1 MSTAVS
7 IVRTLLGLLF
17 DHTIGN
23 IVRMIPIIR
32 LPKLERGPVS
42 RGFLAL
48 LLGILFFGLT
58 LLFSASYSS
67 AYASSGKLYS
77 IIKPQVMIAL
87 VGLFFMWVLS
97 NINYRALRLMS
108 ESLYIITIVLLILAL
123 LSPQDTNG
131 TYRWVYLPGGASFQ
145 PSELVKL
152 CFIFAGASTLQR
164 LMTRRNLF
172 LYIVYSAAIC
182 GCLALIND
190 FGTAIIFFVTF
201 LVTAFMRS
209 GDFATIGLA
218 CAGTAFAG
226 VLVLRF
232 LPYAR
237 NRFEAWGHVW
247 DYALTTGY
255 SQTRSMMCIASGGLL
270 GLGAGNGW
278 LKYVAAAD
286 TDLVFAFVA
295 EEWGLLIALMLVA
308 AIVLLAASGFGVFR
322 IGRGAQEIAGTFDAD
337 PGTFVQHDIAFILN
351 TFSDPNGGSAQY
363 GVVPIGGKLVAFR
376 FPARWNASVKTISD
390 ATTSVLSG
398 QSYSVDSFIRVT
410 GTVKTMPEAV
420 SSALYD
426 WYTENN
432 AYLQQ
437 IGAIGDS
444 DDAADYLPDAIVC
457 VDTVG
462 SIPQGWVEGLTVAA
476 VACLIYAIVV
486 LIRILCGKY
495 EQEKLPDITFELVDM
510 APETEAKPE
519 TAPEADSAPEAEP
532 EAEAAQPEK
541 SEETED
547 TPDA

>member
-1 MSTAVS
+1 MDEHKTPEEIINDNAAPDAPETDAPEACAQPEEVTAGETAAAETDTAEVPAGEADAAEAPAPAEKKPMS
-7 IVRTLLGLLF
+7 VRARHALRRGVAGLL
-17 DHTIGN
+17 
-23 IVRMIPIIR
+23 
-32 LPKLERGPVS
+32 
-42 RGFLAL
+42 
-48 LLGILFFGLT
+48 
-58 LLFSASYSS
+58 
-67 AYASSGKLYS
+67 
-77 IIKPQVMIAL
+77 
-87 VGLFFMWVLS
+87 
-97 NINYRALRLMS
+97 
-108 ESLYIITIVLLILAL
+108 
-123 LSPQDTNG
+123 
-131 TYRWVYLPGGASFQ
+131 
-145 PSELVKL
+145 
-152 CFIFAGASTLQR
+152 
-164 LMTRRNLF
+164 
-172 LYIVYSAAIC
+172 
-182 GCLALIND
+182 
-190 FGTAIIFFVTF
+190 
-201 LVTAFMRS
+201 
-209 GDFATIGLA
+209 
-218 CAGTAFAG
+218 
-226 VLVLRF
+226 
-232 LPYAR
+232 
-237 NRFEAWGHVW
+237 
-247 DYALTTGY
+247 
-255 SQTRSMMCIASGGLL
+255 
-270 GLGAGNGW
+270 
-278 LKYVAAAD
+278 
-286 TDLVFAFVA
+286 
-295 EEWGLLIALMLVA
+295 A

-322 IGRGAQEIAGTFDAD
+322 IARGAQEISGTFDAD
-337 PGTFVQHDIAFILN
+337 PGTFVQHDIVFILN

-376 FPARWNASVKTISD
+376 FPARWNASVKTIAD

-437 IGAIGDS
+437 IGAIGNS

-510 APETEAKPE
+510 TPETEAKPE

-541 SEETED
+541 PEETED

>member
-1 MSTAVS
+1 M
-7 IVRTLLGLLF
+7 
-17 DHTIGN
+17 
-23 IVRMIPIIR
+23 
-32 LPKLERGPVS
+32 K
-42 RGFLAL
+42 
-48 LLGILFFGLT
+48 
-58 LLFSASYSS
+58 
-67 AYASSGKLYS
+67 
-77 IIKPQVMIAL
+77 
-87 VGLFFMWVLS
+87 
-97 NINYRALRLMS
+97 YR
-108 ESLYIITIVLLILAL
+108 
-123 LSPQDTNG
+123 LSPTG
-131 TYRWVYLPGGASFQ
+131 SY
-145 PSELVKL
+145 PSK
-152 CFIFAGASTLQR
+152 
-164 LMTRRNLF
+164 
-172 LYIVYSAAIC
+172 
-182 GCLALIND
+182 
-190 FGTAIIFFVTF
+190 
-201 LVTAFMRS
+201 
-209 GDFATIGLA
+209 
-218 CAGTAFAG
+218 
-226 VLVLRF
+226 
-232 LPYAR
+232 
-237 NRFEAWGHVW
+237 
-247 DYALTTGY
+247 
-255 SQTRSMMCIASGGLL
+255 
-270 GLGAGNGW
+270 
-278 LKYVAAAD
+278 
-286 TDLVFAFVA
+286 
-295 EEWGLLIALMLVA
+295 A

-322 IGRGAQEIAGTFDAD
+322 IARGAQEIAGTFDAD
-337 PGTFVQHDIAFILN
+337 LGTFVQHDIAFILN

-437 IGAIGDS
+437 IGAIGDN

-510 APETEAKPE
+510 TPETEAKPE
-519 TAPEADSAPEAEP
+519 TAPEADSVPEADSAPEAEP

>member
-1 MSTAVS
+1 MDEHKTPEEIINDNAAPDAPETDAPEACAQPEEVTAGEPAAGKADPAEVPAPAETKPMS
-7 IVRTLLGLLF
+7 VRARHAFRRGVAGLL
-17 DHTIGN
+17 
-23 IVRMIPIIR
+23 
-32 LPKLERGPVS
+32 
-42 RGFLAL
+42 
-48 LLGILFFGLT
+48 
-58 LLFSASYSS
+58 
-67 AYASSGKLYS
+67 
-77 IIKPQVMIAL
+77 
-87 VGLFFMWVLS
+87 
-97 NINYRALRLMS
+97 
-108 ESLYIITIVLLILAL
+108 
-123 LSPQDTNG
+123 
-131 TYRWVYLPGGASFQ
+131 
-145 PSELVKL
+145 
-152 CFIFAGASTLQR
+152 
-164 LMTRRNLF
+164 
-172 LYIVYSAAIC
+172 
-182 GCLALIND
+182 
-190 FGTAIIFFVTF
+190 
-201 LVTAFMRS
+201 
-209 GDFATIGLA
+209 
-218 CAGTAFAG
+218 
-226 VLVLRF
+226 
-232 LPYAR
+232 
-237 NRFEAWGHVW
+237 
-247 DYALTTGY
+247 
-255 SQTRSMMCIASGGLL
+255 
-270 GLGAGNGW
+270 
-278 LKYVAAAD
+278 
-286 TDLVFAFVA
+286 
-295 EEWGLLIALMLVA
+295 A
-308 AIVLLAASGFGVFR
+308 AIVLLAVSGFGVFR
-322 IGRGAQEIAGTFDAD
+322 IARGAQEIAGTFDAD

-376 FPARWNASVKTISD
+376 FPARWNASVKTIAD
-390 ATTSVLSG
+390 ATNSILQG

-444 DDAADYLPDAIVC
+444 DDAADYLPDEIVC

-510 APETEAKPE
+510 TPETEAKPE

>member
-1 MSTAVS
+1 MDEHKTPEEIINDNAAPDAPETDAPEACAQPEEVTAGEPAAGEADPAEVPAPAETKPMS
-7 IVRTLLGLLF
+7 VRARHAFRRGVAGLL
-17 DHTIGN
+17 
-23 IVRMIPIIR
+23 
-32 LPKLERGPVS
+32 
-42 RGFLAL
+42 
-48 LLGILFFGLT
+48 
-58 LLFSASYSS
+58 
-67 AYASSGKLYS
+67 
-77 IIKPQVMIAL
+77 
-87 VGLFFMWVLS
+87 
-97 NINYRALRLMS
+97 
-108 ESLYIITIVLLILAL
+108 
-123 LSPQDTNG
+123 
-131 TYRWVYLPGGASFQ
+131 
-145 PSELVKL
+145 
-152 CFIFAGASTLQR
+152 
-164 LMTRRNLF
+164 
-172 LYIVYSAAIC
+172 
-182 GCLALIND
+182 
-190 FGTAIIFFVTF
+190 
-201 LVTAFMRS
+201 
-209 GDFATIGLA
+209 
-218 CAGTAFAG
+218 
-226 VLVLRF
+226 
-232 LPYAR
+232 
-237 NRFEAWGHVW
+237 
-247 DYALTTGY
+247 
-255 SQTRSMMCIASGGLL
+255 
-270 GLGAGNGW
+270 
-278 LKYVAAAD
+278 
-286 TDLVFAFVA
+286 
-295 EEWGLLIALMLVA
+295 A

-322 IGRGAQEIAGTFDAD
+322 IARGAQEIAGTFDAD

-510 APETEAKPE
+510 MPETEAKPE
-519 TAPEADSAPEAEP
+519 TAPEAEP